1 MAKKIVILEDNA
13 DRRAVM
19 RACAADRF
27 YTFDVQFFD
36 TAAAAI
42 AYLRTNLADV
52 LVISLDNDLD
62 LVAGSDGRPV
72 DAGEGREVAE
82 FLAARAPVC
91 PVVIHTS
98 NADAAVSMTE
108 ALRAAG
114 WKTKRVVPM
123 DDTKWIEDDWFFAVR
138 RALVGPVPRA
148 RSERKLT

>member
-1 MAKKIVILEDNA
+1 MTKKIVILEDNA

-19 RACAADRF
+19 RACASDRF

-42 AYLRTNLADV
+42 AYLRANLADV

-62 LVAGSDGRPV
+62 PVAGSDGRPV

-82 FLAARAPVC
+82 LLAARAPVC

-98 NADAAVSMTE
+98 NADAAVSMTK

-138 RALVGPVPRA
+138 RALVGPVPRT